1 MKMKNNKAIS
11 NEEFYPMLSSF
22 SFQIT
27 IPSKL
32 KSNIKVKIFSI
43 NHNFHVYLKNINLKN
58 EITTRKAILGNFQNI
73 FSWITWLQCKSN
85 RALRHIFKEK

>member
-43 NHNFHVYLKNINLKN
+43 NHNFQY
-58 EITTRKAILGNFQNI
+58 T
-73 FSWITWLQCKSN
+73 
-85 RALRHIFKEK
+85 